1 MEYGNNQEVN
11 SRDASNPYD
20 FKGVEAKPPPS
31 SYNNRNIISRQKQT
45 AMGTAMRLGTGA
57 QRLGTAMKSAKGAGY
72 QSKEK
77 FDPLSGKGPAEA
89 LQKKTEKTEE
99 ENYKELEVEVHTL
112 LEQSA
117 EAKIKKNFVEA
128 LSKAKEA
135 ANKEKKI
142 RQIRE
147 STGNLDQVNIDLTF
161 YVFYNLAN
169 MYHANQMYQEA
180 LNSYTIIVKNKQY
193 PQASRLRVNMG
204 NIYFEQKKYPLA
216 IKMYNMAWDSAMP
229 QNKEMRMKTK
239 KNIGLCYLKLGA
251 YGKAI
256 ETYEDIMNDT
266 PEFGVA
272 FNLLV
277 CIYALGDATKMKSW
291 FERMLMIDLP
301 GSEEEETEEIL
312 ALQNKNKGEEEASDI
327 KDPLKEYFKAKKKE
341 ALKSITDA
349 AKLIAPVIEEDVV
362 QGYDW
367 VVEMLRTANLQEVE
381 SEIEIAKA
389 VHFIKT
395 KDIEKAIELFKSFE
409 KKDNIMMARA
419 ANNISFLYFLENDFP
434 NAEKFSDMA
443 IQNDRYNSK
452 ALVNKGNCLFND
464 EEYDKAKEFFLEA
477 IGVEADCVEAI
488 YNLGLVYKTL
498 GYYNEALQAFE
509 KLHSIVP
516 NSEEVIYQLGHIN
529 ELIGLRRQA
538 LKWYLILITKV
549 PTDSEILSKMGFLYQ
564 LEGDEYQALHY
575 YQESYRYN
583 PSKIDTLSWLAIHH
597 VKQESYEKAIELFNK
612 ATLIEP
618 KEVKWKLMVA
628 SCYRRMNLFQQ
639 ALEHYE
645 EVHETNPDNIEC
657 LRYLVAI
664 CKDLGKKE
672 YYEYSKKL
680 GKLERN
686 QDMNNHGGMMPT
698 RGELENNMDQYN
710 NPGGQPGYGGQP
722 GCGGANDPYQD
733 QTPMQQPEKR
743 YIQQRD
749 DNDDD
754 WGEDVDVDGLLK

>member
-349 AKLIAPVIEEDVV
+349 AKLISPVIEEDVV

-645 EVHETNPDNIEC
+645 EVHETNPDNIE
-657 LRYLVAI
+657 
-664 CKDLGKKE
+664 
-672 YYEYSKKL
+672 
-680 GKLERN
+680 
-686 QDMNNHGGMMPT
+686 
-698 RGELENNMDQYN
+698 
-710 NPGGQPGYGGQP
+710 
-722 GCGGANDPYQD
+722 
-733 QTPMQQPEKR
+733 
-743 YIQQRD
+743 
-749 DNDDD
+749 
-754 WGEDVDVDGLLK
+754 

>member
-1 MEYGNNQEVN
+1 
-11 SRDASNPYD
+11 
-20 FKGVEAKPPPS
+20 
-31 SYNNRNIISRQKQT
+31 
-45 AMGTAMRLGTGA
+45 
-57 QRLGTAMKSAKGAGY
+57 
-72 QSKEK
+72 
-77 FDPLSGKGPAEA
+77 
-89 LQKKTEKTEE
+89 
-99 ENYKELEVEVHTL
+99 L

-117 EAKIKKNFVEA
+117 EFKIKKDFTEA
-128 LSKAKEA
+128 LAKAKEA

-169 MYHANQMYQEA
+169 MYHGNQMYQEA

-216 IKMYNMAWDSAMP
+216 IKMYNMALDSTMP
-229 QNKEMRMKTK
+229 QNKEMRLKIK

-251 YGKAI
+251 YGRAI

-266 PEFGVA
+266 AEFDVA
-272 FNLLV
+272 FNLIV
-277 CIYALGDATKMKSW
+277 CIYALGDKTKMKSW

-312 ALQNKNKGEEEASDI
+312 ALQNKNKDDDAIEI
-327 KDPLKEYFKAKKKE
+327 KDPLKDYLKAKKKE
-341 ALKSITDA
+341 ALKYITDA
-349 AKLIAPVIEEDVV
+349 AKLISPYIEDDVI

-367 VVEMLRTANLQEVE
+367 VVEMLRTATLQEVE
-381 SEIEIAKA
+381 SEVEIAKA
-389 VHFIKT
+389 VHFIKN
-395 KDIEKAIELFKSFE
+395 KNIEKAIELFKSFE
-409 KKDNIMMARA
+409 KKDKVMMARA
-419 ANNISFLYFLENDFP
+419 SNNISFLYFLENDF
-434 NAEKFSDMA
+434 NSAEKFADMA

-452 ALVNKGNCLFND
+452 ALVNKGNCLFIS
-464 EEYDKAKEFFLEA
+464 EEYDKSKEFFLEA

-498 GYYNEALQAFE
+498 GYYNESLQAFE
-509 KLHSIVP
+509 KLHTIIP

-549 PTDSEILSKMGFLYQ
+549 PTDSEILSKMGYLYQ
-564 LEGDEYQALHY
+564 TEGDEYQALHY
-575 YQESYRYN
+575 YMESYRYN
-583 PSKIDTLSWLAIHH
+583 PSKIDVISWLGIHN
-597 VKQESYEKAIELFNK
+597 VKQEVYEKAVEFFERAAVIQ
-612 ATLIEP
+612 P
-618 KEVKWKLMVA
+618 KEVKWRLMVA

-639 ALEHYE
+639 ALDLYE
-645 EVHETNPDNIEC
+645 EIHEKNPDNIEC
-657 LRYLVAI
+657 LRYLVTI

-680 GKLERN
+680 GKLERF
-686 QDMNNHGGMMPT
+686 QDGRPAMMGDMTSAQGYDNLGGAQNMP
-698 RGELENNMDQYN
+698 YN
-710 NPGGQPGYGGQP
+710 EPGYDGYNQQQQQ
-722 GCGGANDPYQD
+722 NI
-733 QTPMQQPEKR
+733 PMQQPEKR
-743 YIQQRD
+743 YVQQKE

-754 WGEDVDVDGLLK
+754 WGDDGDVDLLLPS